1 LTSNDQDLTADSQTK
16 KPVGAKNSSKS
27 LAGAEGASTEEYAVN
42 LIKGLRKISKAEIF
56 D

>member
-1 LTSNDQDLTADSQTK
+1 
-16 KPVGAKNSSKS
+16 

-56 D
+56 DQHLINKDIVPKGGVSLVGADGTSV